1 DGSVD
6 LPFDIETGERLPEV
20 WDRWLRWDPV
30 VRAREPEGA
39 EILRDLQ
46 AVWIDSGR
54 SDEYHLDLGAVAF
67 HRAVVA
73 AGTPTERVHF
83 ELFPG
88 THRGLTW
95 RYPLSLAF
103 LVGRLSITL

>member
-1 DGSVD
+1 M
-6 LPFDIETGERLPEV
+6 L
-20 WDRWLRWDPV
+20 
-30 VRAREPEGA
+30 AREKPHSET
-39 EILRDLQ
+39 LRNLR

-54 SDEYHLDLGAVAF
+54 DDEYHLDLGATAF
-67 HRAVVA
+67 HREVMASGIA
-73 AGTPTERVHF
+73 PDRVHF

-103 LVGRLSITL
+103 LIDGLSSTL